1 VLLYCLF
8 RFFLVIRNQR
18 ANLAVRFVADSVN
31 LWTKLLPLRCW
42 ILIAKRLDLVMVLH
56 EQALDLPLLFASHL
70 QIFRE
75 TGKFLVD

>member
-1 VLLYCLF
+1 
-8 RFFLVIRNQR
+8 
-18 ANLAVRFVADSVN
+18 
-31 LWTKLLPLRCW
+31 
-42 ILIAKRLDLVMVLH
+42 MVLH